1 MLEQTLRILPQDCQS
16 ARGRKSGLAASAQVD
31 LLAVVLIVSLPG
43 IPGSDSARETS
54 QRLQA
59 TDMAM
64 AMDRLVKRRSLRRS
78 PKSKVPL
85 TALGSHEAN
94 ESLATAEGLLPTGTT
109 KTLQG
114 GVTIKAHFTGLQ
126 GALKSCNWRR
136 CFERLPRKHHSQQRA
151 AK

>member
-16 ARGRKSGLAASAQVD
+16 ARGRKSGLAVSAQVD
-31 LLAVVLIVSLPG
+31 LLAVVVIVSLPG
-43 IPGSDSARETS
+43 LPGSDSARETS

-64 AMDRLVKRRSLRRS
+64 AMDRLVKRRS

-136 CFERLPRKHHSQQRA
+136 CFERLPREHHSQQRA